1 MTPIVVTME
10 DGGEYVLNRLLA
22 PERSNAKLRKSKGT
36 DWLLYG
42 LSFAPAE
49 MGGYQVCSS
58 STPGCRKCCIFT
70 SGNGQYPS
78 VWRGR
83 LARKLA
89 WFQNRDA
96 FKEKLLFE
104 LRLAQRLASRK
115 GKNLG
120 VRLNVFSDVMWE
132 RQFPEIFRR
141 FPNVQFYDYT
151 KHHNRMM
158 RFIRGDKS
166 FPKNYYLT
174 FSRSEDNVGACL
186 EVLDA
191 GRNVSVPFTINK
203 VMHPEINVPMPREFM
218 GYPVFNG
225 EENDLRFLDPQRHVI
240 GIKTKGMGFWD
251 DSGFVVDLMGA

>member
-22 PERSNAKLRKSKGT
+22 PERSNAKLRKSTGS
-36 DWLLYG
+36 DWLLTG

-58 STPGCRKCCIFT
+58 SSPGCRKCCIFT

-104 LRLAQRLASRK
+104 LGLAQKLADRK
-115 GKNLG
+115 GKRLG

-132 RQFPEIFRR
+132 RQFPEIFRK
-141 FPNVQFYDYT
+141 FPRAQMYDYT
-151 KHHNRMM
+151 KHENRMM
-158 RFIRGDKS
+158 RFIRGD
-166 FPKNYYLT
+166 FPSNYYLT
-174 FSRSEDNVGACL
+174 FSRSEENEDFCL
-186 EVLDA
+186 EVLNA
-191 GRNVSVPFTINK
+191 GRNVSVPFTLNK
-203 VMHPEINVPMPREFM
+203 AMHPDINVPMPTKFWKF
-218 GYPVFNG
+218 PVFNG
-225 EENDLRFLDPQRHVI
+225 EENDLRFLDPQAHVI

-251 DSGFVVDLMGA
+251 DSGFVVDMMGAA